1 MATVP
6 ISGKKLKSRQLK
18 EWIKKLLSD
27 VNGLPST
34 RLHLAWAMFFA
45 LIVSLIVESDSGTIG
60 LIIGGMTT
68 LAGLS
73 VVDKK
78 QKE

>member
-1 MATVP
+1 M
-6 ISGKKLKSRQLK
+6 KQ
-18 EWIKKLLSD
+18 WIKQLLSD

-34 RLHLAWAMFFA
+34 RLHLAWAMFVA
-45 LIVSLIVESDSGTIG
+45 LIVSLIVNTDSGTVG

>member
-1 MATVP
+1 M
-6 ISGKKLKSRQLK
+6 KQ
-18 EWIKKLLSD
+18 WIKQLLSD

-45 LIVSLIVESDSGTIG
+45 LIISLILKTDSGTIG

-73 VVDKK
+73 VVEKK
-78 QKE
+78 QTEQKL